1 MTVEKDRTYKCI
13 DWIIDIKIK
22 AEHIEYF
29 MRNTLLIV
37 LMCNSELNIN
47 LEEELQK
54 IETKDCKHNTDIK
67 NLW

>member
-1 MTVEKDRTYKCI
+1 
-13 DWIIDIKIK
+13 
-22 AEHIEYF
+22 

-47 LEEELQK
+47 LEEEQQK

-67 NLW
+67 NL